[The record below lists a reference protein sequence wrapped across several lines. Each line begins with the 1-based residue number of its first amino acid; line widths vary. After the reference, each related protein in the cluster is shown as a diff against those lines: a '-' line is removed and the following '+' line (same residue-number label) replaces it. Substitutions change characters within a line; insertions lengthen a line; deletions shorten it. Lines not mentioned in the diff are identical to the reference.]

1 MHQKI
6 FIVCL
11 SYLSMDSKAEI
22 YLSNILERCK
32 KSEDLLKML
41 PGLLDQKK
49 IAEAIIVL
57 SSVLG
62 GMTANSEETVYI
74 LQRLDD
80 AISDLTERKSKT
92 VH

>member
-1 MHQKI
+1 
-6 FIVCL
+6 
-11 SYLSMDSKAEI
+11 MDSKAEI